1 MYVLVAIMCNRLGLE
16 ASLFQ
21 AIDHDASFAQN
32 ANQLIL
38 FDF

>member
-1 MYVLVAIMCNRLGLE
+1 MRL
-16 ASLFQ
+16 Q
-21 AIDHDASFAQN
+21 AIDPDANFVEN